1 MRLPPA
7 DFWAGARDV
16 VPVLLGNMPFALVF
30 GATAVAVGLTTAQ
43 TLGSSVFIFGGAAQ
57 LAAVQVLDRG
67 APAVVVLLTALVV
80 NARHVM
86 YSASIAPYFQRQ
98 SAKWKAALSYLL
110 TDQAYAVSLLEF
122 ENDDET
128 SRRWYYLGV
137 AVPLWVTWQAAT
149 IVGVLLGARLP
160 SGWHLEFAVPLVF
173 LAVLVP
179 AVTDRATG
187 AAAVVGGTTAVAANG
202 LPYNLGLILAAVVG
216 IGAGLAVESRSS
228 TATDDE
234 DETRSPE
241 SEDEEVA

>member
-86 YSASIAPYFQRQ
+86 YSASIAPYFRRFSRRQRWGY
-98 SAKWKAALSYLL
+98 AYLL
-110 TDQAYAVSLLEF
+110 TDPAYALSITEF
-122 ENDDET
+122 HDRTET
-128 SRRWYYLGV
+128 DARRWYYLGV
-137 AVPLWVTWQAAT
+137 AVPLWVNWQIWTVA
-149 IVGVLLGARLP
+149 GVLLGASLP
-160 SGWHLEFAVPLVF
+160 AWLQVDFVVPLIF
-173 LAVLVP
+173 LSLLVP
-179 AVTDRATG
+179 TIEDRATG
-187 AAAVVGGTTAVAANG
+187 VTAAAAGAIAVVGVG
-202 LPYNLGLILAAVVG
+202 LPYQLGLLAGALVGTAV
-216 IGAGLAVESRSS
+216 GLA
-228 TATDDE
+228 
-234 DETRSPE
+234 
-241 SEDEEVA
+241 SEEAA